1 MLGVWAGIVTAI
13 SEAIGTSQP
22 SMRVGGCQLLRMGTD
37 LGNLDDNLTLPVL
50 AGAGIWA
57 YLAFLRLIDTGLR
70 SIPQL

>member
-13 SEAIGTSQP
+13 SEAIGK
-22 SMRVGGCQLLRMGTD
+22 SMPVIRVNAHSLRMDTD

-57 YLAFLRLIDTGLR
+57 YLAFLRLIDTGLS